1 MISISI
7 SISIAIAFAIAF
19 AIAISIF
26 CSVSCKY
33 GWLPSKL
40 FFFIFVIR
48 YIGVGALLEDV
59 QELRQGLAS
68 MSKQVMYAIESIW
81 YAPDSLEEKGLVLKD
96 IFADHKP
103 KWISGMI
110 LATAFVF

>member
-1 MISISI
+1 MVGCLQS
-7 SISIAIAFAIAF
+7 F
-19 AIAISIF
+19 
-26 CSVSCKY
+26 
-33 GWLPSKL
+33 

>member
-1 MISISI
+1 M
-7 SISIAIAFAIAF
+7 
-19 AIAISIF
+19 
-26 CSVSCKY
+26 
-33 GWLPSKL
+33 
-40 FFFIFVIR
+40 
-48 YIGVGALLEDV
+48 
-59 QELRQGLAS
+59 S

-110 LATAFVF
+110 LATVFVF